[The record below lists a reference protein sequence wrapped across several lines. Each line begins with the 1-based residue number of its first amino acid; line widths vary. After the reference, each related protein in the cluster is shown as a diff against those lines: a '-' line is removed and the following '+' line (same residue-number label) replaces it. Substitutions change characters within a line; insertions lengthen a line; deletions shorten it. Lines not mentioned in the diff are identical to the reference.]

1 MLNTFFNVK
10 FSKYFTLLFLFMS
23 LLITFKNLLLKKI
36 SFLNE
41 TNCPLRHLDFDYQEK
56 YNIDVVC

>member
-1 MLNTFFNVK
+1 
-10 FSKYFTLLFLFMS
+10 MS

-56 YNIDVVC
+56 YNIDVACSGVFAWKSIQED

>member
-1 MLNTFFNVK
+1 
-10 FSKYFTLLFLFMS
+10 MS